1 MQLGLSKTI
10 ARSSMGNKAMN
21 TRLAIVCFFVAL
33 SSVACT
39 HVAPYE
45 RGKLAH
51 PMMTADDLEGP
62 AAAHVLAVHEGAT
75 GGGSLSESGCG
86 CN

>member
-1 MQLGLSKTI
+1 MASTRRTLLG
-10 ARSSMGNKAMN
+10 
-21 TRLAIVCFFVAL
+21 FVVLVTSASL
-33 SSVACT
+33 TSACV

-51 PMMTADDLEGP
+51 PMMTTESLEGP
-62 AAAHVLAVHEGAT
+62 AAGHVLAVQEGAT
-75 GGGSLSESGCG
+75 GGGSLAESGCG